1 MNGRLYRSRRE
12 RMLAGVAGGLAEQWN
27 MDPSLVRLV
36 WALLVPL
43 SGGLALVAYIVMAII
58 VPEAGSAAADDAEMD
73 AAPLATPGDRGASGS
88 APLVIGGII
97 VIIGAWFLLGAYLP
111 AVDLGRLWPVALIGI
126 GLVILVSG
134 MRARPPTP
142 PSGPG

>member
-1 MNGRLYRSRRE
+1 
-12 RMLAGVAGGLAEQWN
+12 

-58 VPEAGSAAADDAEMD
+58 VPEAGSADAVGAEMD
-73 AAPLATPGDRGASGS
+73 APPPATGGDGRASGS
-88 APLVIGGII
+88 AQLVIGGII

-111 AVDLGRLWPVALIGI
+111 AVDLGRLWPVALIVI
-126 GLVILVSG
+126 GGVVLAAG

>member
-36 WALLVPL
+36 WALLVPFT
-43 SGGLALVAYIVMAII
+43 GGLALVAYIVMAII
-58 VPEAGSAAADDAEMD
+58 VPEAGSADADSAELDASS
-73 AAPLATPGDRGASGS
+73 LATGGDRRASGS
-88 APLVIGGII
+88 TQLVIGGIL

-111 AVDLGRLWPVALIGI
+111 AVDLGRLWPVALIAVGVVV
-126 GLVILVSG
+126 LASG